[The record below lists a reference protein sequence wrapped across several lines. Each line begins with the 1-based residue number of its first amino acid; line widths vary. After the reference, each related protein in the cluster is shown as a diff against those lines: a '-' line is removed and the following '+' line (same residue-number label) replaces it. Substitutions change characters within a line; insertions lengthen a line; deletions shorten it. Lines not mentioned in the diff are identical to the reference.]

1 MLILYVVRNSGQLL
15 QKLAYKGHTIII
27 VTHNL
32 LEVEKYADNFA
43 LFNHGKLLKSGP
55 VHQMSYKNHYQIS
68 FNFVSKE
75 FVSSIRKFY
84 DSQWFVFVRWN

>member
-1 MLILYVVRNSGQLL
+1 MR
-15 QKLAYKGHTIII
+15 
-27 VTHNL
+27 
-32 LEVEKYADNFA
+32 DNFA

-75 FVSSIRKFY
+75 FVSLFEN
-84 DSQWFVFVRWN
+84 FTN